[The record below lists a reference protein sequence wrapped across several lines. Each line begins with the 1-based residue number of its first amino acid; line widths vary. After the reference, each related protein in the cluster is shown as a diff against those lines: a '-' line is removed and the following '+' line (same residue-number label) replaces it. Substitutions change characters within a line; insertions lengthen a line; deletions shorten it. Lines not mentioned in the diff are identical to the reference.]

1 MNDWVNQRNLPTSS
15 FKCALTPSVFYDF
28 YVEPSSRYRLVHI
41 LPASS
46 SKPASD
52 APVVFLTSFMW
63 NRARATV
70 SCTFFRPHLPKVSR
84 GRQFFTFL
92 FFAHCQRVDRAL
104 NPNVEETKNVG
115 CEKTIFWSHASPPPF
130 FMVFSSPCPALN
142 ELVPCRKY
150 EQKLWNRKPVLGLK
164 TFLPGSWNEK
174 SSKPCIAQ
182 TKHMLFWRCSANKL
196 ILDNQ

>member
-1 MNDWVNQRNLPTSS
+1 M
-15 FKCALTPSVFYDF
+15 
-28 YVEPSSRYRLVHI
+28 RLA
-41 LPASS
+41 ASS
-46 SKPASD
+46 CNRSRQERRGVTQFFPARSRANAFGRNPYGANRRSGATYRPAFAQRWQWELD
-52 APVVFLTSFMW
+52 RANPALLRARQFFPFFPW

-150 EQKLWNRKPVLGLK
+150 EHKNYETENR
-164 TFLPGSWNEK
+164 S
-174 SSKPCIAQ
+174 
-182 TKHMLFWRCSANKL
+182 
-196 ILDNQ
+196 